1 VEVGT
6 MTEER
11 RPPLSPSDLVGS
23 VSRRGVLKAGGILA
37 GVTLIPGLLSS
48 CTSDSSSVSPAAT
61 GPLDTEGANIFE
73 ALDPHIASAIGTIA
87 ITDLIFESLYSTDP
101 VNPAQVVPVLA
112 DGDPQVSGRT
122 ATVRLRQGAIFH
134 DGTPVRAADVVFS
147 FKRIADPKL
156 ASLYARFL
164 SFITKV
170 EAPDDTTVRF
180 TMATTSSL
188 LKNRL
193 GLVRIMSEKQVR
205 KADKKALATRPIGS
219 GPFRATAVNST
230 RTVTLEKSALYRGP
244 RKGVADKITYAVV
257 PDDAARLS
265 ALASGQTN
273 VIYDV
278 PYQDVDRLNAGATKS
293 AAVPSFDHT
302 DVFFN
307 CKKAPFDDPRVRLAF
322 HHAVNR
328 QAILDAVYLGRAE
341 NAVSILPSRHPD
353 FVEPTT
359 KVDYDPARARQLLSE
374 AGVSQLS
381 MTLLVSNIGYV
392 TPQATLIQGDLEKV
406 GISAKVQPGETQSL
420 LPKILDGK
428 YDAWLTIGNA
438 TVVGAYDGEFLMRW
452 LYYGAIA
459 TSFMYWSTPEQ
470 KKVEALLE
478 TAFSAPAERGRKDA
492 LAQVQNIVAAA
503 VPTFPLHFRQLPSA
517 WSSQR
522 NLRPSPVYG
531 VDLFGAAS

>member
-1 VEVGT
+1 
-6 MTEER
+6 MMKEER
-11 RPPLSPSDLVGS
+11 RPPISPNDLVGS
-23 VSRRGVLKAGGILA
+23 VSRRGVLKAGGILT
-37 GVTLIPGLLSS
+37 GVTLMPGLLSS
-48 CTSDSSSVSPAAT
+48 CTSDSSSVSAAAT
-61 GPLDTEGANIFE
+61 GPLDAEGANIFE

-101 VNPAQVVPVLA
+101 VNPALVVPVLA

-122 ATVRLRQGAIFH
+122 ATVRLRQGATFQ

-180 TMATTSSL
+180 AMTTTSSL

-193 GLVRIMSEKQVR
+193 GLVRIMSEKEVR
-205 KADKKALATRPIGS
+205 KADKKALATQPVGS

-230 RTVTLEKSALYRGP
+230 RSVTLEKSAVYRGA

-265 ALASGQTN
+265 ALASGQTD
-273 VIYDV
+273 VIYNV
-278 PYQDVDRLNAGATKS
+278 PYQDVDRLNAGSTKS

-302 DVFFN
+302 DLFFN

-328 QAILDAVYLGRAE
+328 QAILDAVYLGKAE

-359 KVDYDPARARQLLSE
+359 KVDYDPAKARQLLSA
-374 AGVSQLS
+374 AGVSKLS

-406 GISAKVQPGETQSL
+406 GISAKVQLGETQSL
-420 LPKILDGK
+420 LPTILDGK
-428 YDAWLTIGNA
+428 YDAWLTIGDA
-438 TVVGAYDGEFLMRW
+438 TVIGAYDGEFLMRW

-459 TSFMYWSTPEQ
+459 TAFMYWTTPEQ
-470 KKVEALLE
+470 KRVEALLE
-478 TAFSAPAERGRKDA
+478 AAFSAPAEAGRKDA

-522 NLRPSPVYG
+522 DLRPSPIYG
-531 VDLFGAAS
+531 VDLFGAPS